1 MADGST
7 VAVRADVQAR
17 LRDAAG
23 RRWRAARV
31 GVRRRHALDRAL
43 PGLLVLGAQRGGT
56 TSLYRWLAD
65 HPQVHPPLD
74 KEIQFFTLEWS
85 RGIDWYRCHFGPTG
99 DGRLNFEAS
108 PYYLYHPCAP
118 DRAASVLPRAKLVAL
133 LRDPVSRAWS
143 HYHHNLR
150 LGLESLSFADAIAAE
165 PERLAGEAERLQ
177 ADPTAVS
184 FAHRHHSYLDR
195 SRYGPQVV
203 RWREAAGDRLLV
215 LRSEQLFDEPHRT
228 FQRLLEFLEL
238 DPWRP
243 PDYERLAPDGAD
255 ASDARTA
262 PGRAERGVQAIDR
275 AAPPLRGLR
284 SHEVGRLTPSVLL
297 SAAIGARAPCRLAGR
312 SVPCT

>member
-1 MADGST
+1 M
-7 VAVRADVQAR
+7 RQ
-17 LRDAAG
+17 AAG
-23 RRWRAARV
+23 GGRPGWGC
-31 GVRRRHALDRAL
+31 GVVTRTDRAL

-74 KEIQFFTLEWS
+74 KEIQFFSVEWT

-118 DRAASVLPRAKLVAL
+118 DRAASVLPKAKLVAL

-150 LGLESLSFADAIAAE
+150 LGLESLTFADAIAAE

-195 SRYGPQVV
+195 GRYGPQVA
-203 RWREAAGDRLLV
+203 RWREAAGDRLVV

-243 PDYERLAPDGAD
+243 PDYGRASRRTASTPPMPERL
-255 ASDARTA
+255 
-262 PGRAERGVQAIDR
+262 RAELSVGFRRSAD

-284 SHEVGRLTPSVLL
+284 SHKVGRLTH
-297 SAAIGARAPCRLAGR
+297 SALRSAQMVHVHHAASRAVPYRARSTPGR
-312 SVPCT
+312 QPVSR

>member
-7 VAVRADVQAR
+7 VAATADVVHAR
-17 LRDAAG
+17 LREAAG
-23 RRWRAARV
+23 QRWRAARLAA
-31 GVRRRHALDRAL
+31 RRRHAPERAL
-43 PGLLVLGAQRGGT
+43 PGMLVLGAQRGGT
-56 TSLYRWLAD
+56 TSLYRHLAN
-65 HPQVHPPLD
+65 HPQVHRPLD
-74 KEIQFFTLEWS
+74 KEIQFFSVAWGQ
-85 RGIDWYRCHFGPTG
+85 GIDWYRCHFGPAG

-118 DRAASVLPRAKLVAL
+118 VRVASVVPKAKLIAL
-133 LRDPVSRAWS
+133 LRDPASRAWS

-165 PERLAGEAERLQ
+165 PERLAGEAERLR

-195 SRYGPQVV
+195 SRYGPQVA
-203 RWREAAGDRLLV
+203 RWREVAGDRLLV

-243 PDYERLAPDGAD
+243 AAYGSGAG
-255 ASDARTA
+255 RTA
-262 PGRAERGVQAIDR
+262 PTPPMPERLRAE
-275 AAPPLRGLR
+275 LRGRFHGSADLLR
-284 SHEVGRLTPSVLL
+284 PYVDFDPTMW
-297 SAAIGARAPCRLAGR
+297 AA
-312 SVPCT
+312 